1 MKTNEVA
8 SSILVFASSTI
19 FDSSIRTCQT
29 QFCFECTINVS
40 AVLKKMFLLLLFF
53 FFLKRIH
60 TAKLT
65 FLVLFSLV
73 YSA

>member
-40 AVLKKMFLLLLFF
+40 AVLKKMFLLFF
-53 FFLKRIH
+53 FFLKDSHCQTKIPG
-60 TAKLT
+60 
-65 FLVLFSLV
+65 LV
-73 YSA
+73 

>member
-19 FDSSIRTCQT
+19 FDSSMRTCQT

-40 AVLKKMFLLLLFF
+40 AVLKKMFLLFIY
-53 FFLKRIH
+53 FLKKDSHCQTKIPG
-60 TAKLT
+60 
-65 FLVLFSLV
+65 LV
-73 YSA
+73 